1 MPEPLA
7 SGMPAWPGGPRH
19 RRQRRPTPLRG
30 GRRGPARPAAPRVS
44 RNISRLAKADP
55 CPGETLSGRRAGAR
69 ATNRTAIAAYR
80 TSVVA
85 KDIVGLIRAFGPDRA
100 HVVGHDWGGGI
111 AWALA
116 TLRPEAVGRLVVLNC
131 PHPAIMQKALR
142 SNWAQ
147 IRKSWYIFAFQLPW
161 VPEWSFRRNGAK
173 GLKDAL
179 RRTAAEHTIN
189 YCGQARSA
197 LPKQQTAGPLGP
209 RTITAPPPDRACRM
223 ERSRR
228 PRCSS
233 GPKTISP
240 SGSSSR
246 EGWTASSTIRLAS
259 NTYPTRA
266 TG

>member
-1 MPEPLA
+1 VDRDIDVNGVRLHCVVEGEGPLVLLLHGFPETSRAWRKQIPALA
-7 SGMPAWPGGPRH
+7 KRFRVVAPD
-19 RRQRRPTPLRG
+19 LRG
-30 GRRGPARPAAPRVS
+30 F
-44 RNISRLAKADP
+44 
-55 CPGETLSGRRAGAR
+55 GASDKP
-69 ATNRTAIAAYR
+69 NGIAAYR

-85 KDIVGLIRAFGPDRA
+85 EDIVGLIRAFGADRA
-100 HVVGHDWGGGI
+100 HVVGHDWGGGV

-116 TLRPEAVGRLVVLNC
+116 TLHPEAVDRLVVLNC

-209 RTITAPPPDRACRM
+209 RTITVPPPDRACRM